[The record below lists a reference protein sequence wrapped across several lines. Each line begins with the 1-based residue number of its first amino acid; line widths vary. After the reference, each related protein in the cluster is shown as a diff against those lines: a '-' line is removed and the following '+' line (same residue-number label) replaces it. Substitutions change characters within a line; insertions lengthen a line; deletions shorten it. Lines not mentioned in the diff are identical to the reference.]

1 MHDYQCVSVNTADHV
16 LIFYKEFTVWKIW
29 ITKVNLFDF
38 NSTWMIQFVL
48 PYNIGYTVNVN
59 VKESFLYLRIMFNGS
74 STTRLTTSTPHLDVC
89 SFYRNV
95 RDGDVTPQD
104 ILVLVGAINA
114 LLSVVA
120 VTGNTLILAAIWKNS
135 SLRSPSYILLA
146 GLAATDFATGLITQ
160 PLYVAYIF
168 AGNNCTVVTAADVAS
183 RYFATVT
190 AETITMMSVE
200 RWLHMSRRSLITVR
214 RAYLIY
220 GILLFLPVAY
230 LPLHLWLVS
239 MQSYGDFWKPLLHG
253 VLSVICFSTTSF
265 SYYKVFGIIRNQLRR
280 VQAGQTSQSSPMA
293 SIKYKK
299 SVYTILIILLVF
311 LLCYSPHGITIFAH
325 SLWTMSAVTFNVVWH
340 FTATL
345 VLISSSINPLLY
357 YWRIREI
364 RLGVKRLMRGIIC

>member
-1 MHDYQCVSVNTADHV
+1 MN
-16 LIFYKEFTVWKIW
+16 W
-29 ITKVNLFDF
+29 FDF
-38 NSTWMIQFVL
+38 TSTWIIQFVL

-74 STTRLTTSTPHLDVC
+74 STTRLNTSTPHLDVC

-114 LLSVVA
+114 LLSLVA

-168 AGNNCTVVTAADVAS
+168 AGHNCTVVAAADVAS

-190 AETITMMSVE
+190 AATITMMSVE
-200 RWLHMSRRSLITVR
+200 RWLHMSRRLLITVR
-214 RAYLIY
+214 RAYVIY
-220 GILLFLPVAY
+220 GILLFFPVAY
-230 LPLHLWLVS
+230 LLLHLWLIS
-239 MQSYGDFWKPLLHG
+239 TQPYGDFWEPLLHG
-253 VLSVICFSTTSF
+253 GLSVIFFSTTLL

-280 VQAGQTSQSSPMA
+280 VQAGQASQSFPMA
-293 SIKYKK
+293 SIRYKK
-299 SVYTILIILLVF
+299 SVYTIFFILLVF
-311 LLCYSPHGITIFAH
+311 LLCYSPHGITVFAH
-325 SLWTMSAVTFNVVWH
+325 SLWTMSTVTFNVVWH

-345 VLISSSINPLLY
+345 VLISSSVNPLLY
-357 YWRIREI
+357 HWRIREI
-364 RLGVKRLMRGIIC
+364 RLGVKRRLMRGIICKRFK

>member
-1 MHDYQCVSVNTADHV
+1 
-16 LIFYKEFTVWKIW
+16 
-29 ITKVNLFDF
+29 
-38 NSTWMIQFVL
+38 
-48 PYNIGYTVNVN
+48 
-59 VKESFLYLRIMFNGS
+59 MFHGS
-74 STTRLTTSTPHLDVC
+74 STTRLNTSTPHLDVC

-95 RDGDVTPQD
+95 RDGDVAPQD

-120 VTGNTLILAAIWKNS
+120 VTGNTLILTVIWKNS
-135 SLRSPSYILLA
+135 SLRSPSYILLV

-168 AGNNCTVVTAADVAS
+168 AGHNCTVVAAADVAS
-183 RYFATVT
+183 HYFSIVT

-214 RAYLIY
+214 RAYVIY

-230 LPLHLWLVS
+230 LPLHLWSLS
-239 MQSYGDFWKPLLHG
+239 MQPSGDFWEPLLHG
-253 VLSVICFSTTSF
+253 GLSVILFSTTLL

-293 SIKYKK
+293 TIKYKK
-299 SVYTILIILLVF
+299 SVYTIFFILLVF
-311 LLCYSPHGITIFAH
+311 LLCYLPHGIIIFAH